1 MLGLGTQ
8 LGGRESSVYKVLRSI
23 LSNIHFKFSNAVLTP
38 EHALW
43 YGKKTWEKQNQN
55 IVSHCEELSRAAEM
69 KRLVYTEREIAI
81 RRIMTVSGR
90 TGMTYSHS
98 NSRLRVSRSPFKS
111 AFWSVWAVCL
121 HLYLYK

>member
-8 LGGRESSVYKVLRSI
+8 LGGRVSSVYKVLRSL
-23 LSNIHFKFSNAVLTP
+23 LSNRHIQFKFSNAVLTT
-38 EHALW
+38 EHALS

-55 IVSHCEELSRAAEM
+55 IVSHCEELLRVAEM

-90 TGMTYSHS
+90 TGMTS
-98 NSRLRVSRSPFKS
+98 
-111 AFWSVWAVCL
+111 
-121 HLYLYK
+121 